1 MSQTVGDL
9 KAEADQLLQQGIRH
23 IKSHQFN
30 EGIRLYQQA
39 LAIYQKLGDYESQ
52 AEVLALLGYISSF
65 QENYPVAI
73 NYLERA
79 LKLAREIPNRYLEGN
94 ILFNLGGA
102 YIFQKDI
109 TRGKEYLQQSLDIAR
124 EINDRD
130 LLKVHEQIWQSLTG
144 TVPDSNIS
152 STQSRQHQTLSQN
165 LNSSRLVEA
174 GSLNDQGIELGN
186 AGQFEQAQH
195 FFEKALTIYREID
208 NQQMESRVLGNI
220 GLLYFSQGY
229 FDQAI
234 DYYNK
239 SLLIA
244 RKAQDYQWE
253 AAILTHLGTV
263 NFERGN
269 YAQAIDYQMQSLSIA
284 QKLGDKE
291 LEARIQDQL
300 GSIYLNLGEYFKA
313 VEYQLSSL
321 VIIQDLK
328 NAPDLNTR
336 IEARRYEA
344 GYLGNLANTFK
355 NLGEYVKAEE
365 YAQQSLQIAREI
377 NNPVIESKALG
388 TLSNISIGKGNY
400 DVAKEYAQQ
409 KLTITLRINDRQG
422 QFEALNSLG
431 NSYFFLKDYSTAIKY
446 FQESLNLSQEIGD
459 IYKKGWTLTKLGD
472 AFLKY
477 GNFEESEKFLRLGM
491 EAREALRG
499 KVGSNDA
506 YKVSIFDLQV
516 DTYQLLQQALVAQNK
531 TDEAL
536 EIAERGRARALVE
549 LAAQKL
555 AFNSNDDYSISNF
568 IDIASSELLTQTI
581 NPQKSE
587 ADQLLQQGIAKVQIS
602 QFQSA
607 LELFKKAL
615 TIYQIIHCRQCE
627 GFAMLIIGETYYNI
641 SHYSKAIEYYQQS
654 LKIAQEINN
663 PQMAALAQKAL
674 QESQKLQN
682 TPRLTEANQLR
693 KQCAEQGKLG
703 QFETALNL
711 CQRALTLYQ
720 ELNFPAGEGTTLLNL
735 GTAYYFLGK
744 YAEALDSFRQALP
757 IIREFEDHENEANA
771 LEGLAN
777 VYLVTGD
784 YAQAIENYK
793 QYSNIAQKINDY
805 PKQAYALGNL
815 GVAYLYLGDYPKATD
830 YFAQELKIAE
840 TIDDPEAKASALCNL
855 GNVYVV
861 AKKYNES
868 IDFIQQCLA
877 IQGQLRNRQAEGT
890 ALGSLGIAYREKGD
904 YTKAI
909 YYLKQAIAQAQE
921 INDQRGEGL
930 ALGNLGLVY
939 NYLQDKTKAID
950 YFRQSLEIAREIGN
964 LSGQGASLNSL
975 GATFLQVGNLAEAE
989 KNLSAGIKT
998 WESLRNKLGD
1008 NDAYKVSIFEQQTL
1022 TYLLLQKV
1030 LIAQNQPN
1038 KALEI
1043 SERGRARAFV
1053 ELLSRRFSPN
1063 QTEVSPIT
1071 APKLEEIKQIA
1082 KTQNATLVEYS
1093 IIVEQ
1098 LPGNQDTSESELYIW
1113 VIQPTGE
1120 VTFRRSNLKPLWQ
1133 TQKLSLKQ
1141 LVTSS
1146 RQSIGV
1152 RGRSS
1157 IEVVPLNSSEIE
1169 NQLKQLHKILIDPI
1183 ADLLPSDPNAH
1194 VIFMPQG
1201 ELFLVPFPALQDANG
1216 KYLIEKH
1223 TILTAPAIQVLDLT
1237 QKQRVKVQQANPK
1250 GLVVVGNPTMPKVT
1264 IKIGEPPEQLNPL
1277 PAAENE
1283 AITIAKLLNTKALTG
1298 NQATKKAILS
1308 QLPQARIIHL
1318 ATHGLLDDFK
1328 GLGVP
1333 GAIALAPSG
1342 NDNGLLTADEILNLK
1357 LNAELVVLSA
1367 CDTGR
1372 GRITGDGVIGLSRSL
1387 ITAGV
1392 PSIIVSLWSVPDA
1405 PTASLMTEFYRNWQE
1420 KKLDKA
1426 QALRQAMLTIM
1437 KDRKY
1442 QNPKNW
1448 AAFTLIGEAE

>member
-1 MSQTVGDL
+1 MNLRCNSINLVSISLLVSLGFPLSIFSSPHLPNFLGSSFESEVLSQTVGDL

-549 LAAQKL
+549 L
-555 AFNSNDDYSISNF
+555 
-568 IDIASSELLTQTI
+568 
-581 NPQKSE
+581 
-587 ADQLLQQGIAKVQIS
+587 
-602 QFQSA
+602 
-607 LELFKKAL
+607 
-615 TIYQIIHCRQCE
+615 
-627 GFAMLIIGETYYNI
+627 
-641 SHYSKAIEYYQQS
+641 
-654 LKIAQEINN
+654 
-663 PQMAALAQKAL
+663 
-674 QESQKLQN
+674 
-682 TPRLTEANQLR
+682 
-693 KQCAEQGKLG
+693 
-703 QFETALNL
+703 
-711 CQRALTLYQ
+711 
-720 ELNFPAGEGTTLLNL
+720 
-735 GTAYYFLGK
+735 
-744 YAEALDSFRQALP
+744 
-757 IIREFEDHENEANA
+757 
-771 LEGLAN
+771 
-777 VYLVTGD
+777 
-784 YAQAIENYK
+784 
-793 QYSNIAQKINDY
+793 
-805 PKQAYALGNL
+805 
-815 GVAYLYLGDYPKATD
+815 
-830 YFAQELKIAE
+830 
-840 TIDDPEAKASALCNL
+840 
-855 GNVYVV
+855 
-861 AKKYNES
+861 
-868 IDFIQQCLA
+868 
-877 IQGQLRNRQAEGT
+877 
-890 ALGSLGIAYREKGD
+890 
-904 YTKAI
+904 
-909 YYLKQAIAQAQE
+909 
-921 INDQRGEGL
+921 
-930 ALGNLGLVY
+930 
-939 NYLQDKTKAID
+939 
-950 YFRQSLEIAREIGN
+950 
-964 LSGQGASLNSL
+964 
-975 GATFLQVGNLAEAE
+975 
-989 KNLSAGIKT
+989 
-998 WESLRNKLGD
+998 
-1008 NDAYKVSIFEQQTL
+1008 
-1022 TYLLLQKV
+1022 
-1030 LIAQNQPN
+1030 
-1038 KALEI
+1038 
-1043 SERGRARAFV
+1043 
-1053 ELLSRRFSPN
+1053 LSRRFSPN

-1264 IKIGEPPEQLNPL
+1264 IKIGEPPEQLNSL

-1342 NDNGLLTADEILNLK
+1342 NDDGLLTASEILNLK